1 MYLLDTNILI
11 YYTNGSIPDSFKND
25 IEGMMAENFNI
36 CIITKLEY
44 LGWRGFDDASLN
56 KAEQFVGYADIIN
69 IDSEIADKA
78 VEIMRSKNI
87 NMADAVI
94 AATALENNFTLVTR
108 NADDFKKVKNLK
120 ILNPFEE

>member
-11 YYTNGSIPDSFKND
+11 YYTNGSIPDSFKKVV
-25 IEGMMAENFNI
+25 EEMLAENFNI

-44 LGWRGFDDASLN
+44 LGWKGFDHTSLN
-56 KAEQFVGYADIIN
+56 KAEQFVGYADIVNIN
-69 IDSEIADKA
+69 SEIADKA